1 MACINLGL
9 RALYFV
15 KAEREMGRRS
25 HTYTGIKAANAKE
38 GKQDNI
44 NITK

>member
-1 MACINLGL
+1 MARISLGF

-25 HTYTGIKAANAKE
+25 HTHTGIQAANAKE
-38 GKQDNI
+38 
-44 NITK
+44 